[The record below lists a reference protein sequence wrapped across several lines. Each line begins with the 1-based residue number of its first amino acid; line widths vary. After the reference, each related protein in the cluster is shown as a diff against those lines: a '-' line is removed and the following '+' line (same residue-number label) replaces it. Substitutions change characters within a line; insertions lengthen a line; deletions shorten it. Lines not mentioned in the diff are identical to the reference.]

1 MLLSIDVNGIKFSG
15 GYDDLEVR
23 VPFVYFYEKANK
35 LEGFYVL
42 KRSMDYDDRWIEIT
56 EVPNDAVSD
65 LEALKTR
72 LIDMIDSFMMEY
84 TFYKELINLDL
95 SFGGGNE

>member
-1 MLLSIDVNGIKFSG
+1 MVLTIDVDGIKFSG
-15 GYDDLEVR
+15 GCNDLEVR

-42 KRSMDYDDRWIEIT
+42 KRFMDYDDKWIEIT
-56 EVPNDAVSD
+56 EVHNDVVSD

-72 LIDMIDSFMMEY
+72 LIDMIDSFMREY
-84 TFYKELINLDL
+84 AFFKEIFNLDL
-95 SFGGGNE
+95 YLREENE